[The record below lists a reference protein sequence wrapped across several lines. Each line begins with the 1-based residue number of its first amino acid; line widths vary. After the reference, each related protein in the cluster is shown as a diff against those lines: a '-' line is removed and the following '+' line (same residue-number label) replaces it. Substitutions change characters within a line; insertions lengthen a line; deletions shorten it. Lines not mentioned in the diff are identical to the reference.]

1 VQKPCEGFQTAL
13 DLSMGNLCKAVVQFE
28 TAGTEAKMEIIIN
41 PKVAYLLIFTGVML
55 LLVMFNDTTYSLPKV
70 GAMAFCILAGIAEF
84 FILNGNPWAFL
95 IVVLSPLPYFIAMR
109 QERLHSP
116 LFLFTIFMLS
126 IGSAYLFV
134 DEKGRP
140 LASLGLAGMVSVF
153 GGLFVWLTVQRRRTA
168 VKAPLIGDTLVGLT
182 GEVWVAI
189 EPSSPGSVRI
199 EGELW
204 RARSKETLPA
214 GILVRVIRQDGITVT
229 VKKIE
234 NIKSIIQ
241 K

>member
-1 VQKPCEGFQTAL
+1 
-13 DLSMGNLCKAVVQFE
+13 
-28 TAGTEAKMEIIIN
+28 MEIIIN

-55 LLVMFNDTTYSLPKV
+55 LLIMFNDTKYSLPKV

-84 FILNGNPWAFL
+84 FILDGNPWAFL

-116 LFLFTIFMLS
+116 LFLFTIFMLT

-134 DEKGRP
+134 DENRRP
-140 LASLGLAGMVSVF
+140 LANLGPVGMVSIF
-153 GGLFVWLTVQRRRTA
+153 GGLFIWLIIQRAQTA
-168 VKAPLIGDTLVGLT
+168 GKSQLIGDTLVGMT
-182 GEVWVAI
+182 GQVWIAI
-189 EPSSPGSVRI
+189 EPFSIGSVRI

-204 RARSKETLPA
+204 QARSKEMLPA
-214 GILVRVIRQDGITVT
+214 GTLVRVIRQDGITLT

-234 NIKSIIQ
+234 NIKSSIE

>member
-1 VQKPCEGFQTAL
+1 
-13 DLSMGNLCKAVVQFE
+13 
-28 TAGTEAKMEIIIN
+28 MEIIIN

-55 LLVMFNDTTYSLPKV
+55 LLIMFNDTKYSLPKV

-84 FILNGNPWAFL
+84 IILDGNPWAFL
-95 IVVLSPLPYFIAMR
+95 IVVLSPLPYFIAIR

-116 LFLFTIFMLS
+116 LFLFTIFMLT

-134 DEKGRP
+134 DENGRP
-140 LASLGLAGMVSVF
+140 LANLGPVGMISVF
-153 GGLFVWLTVQRRRTA
+153 GGLLIWLTIARRRTA
-168 VKAPLIGDTLVGLT
+168 GKAPLIGDTLVGMT

-189 EPSSPGSVRI
+189 EPFSIGSVRI

-204 RARSKETLPA
+204 QARSKEMLPA
-214 GILVRVIRQDGITVT
+214 GSLVRVIRQDGFTLT

-234 NIKSIIQ
+234 NIKSSLE

>member
-1 VQKPCEGFQTAL
+1 
-13 DLSMGNLCKAVVQFE
+13 
-28 TAGTEAKMEIIIN
+28 MEIIIN

-55 LLVMFNDTTYSLPKV
+55 LLIMFNDTKYSLPKV
-70 GAMAFCILAGIAEF
+70 AAMAFCILAGIAEF
-84 FILNGNPWAFL
+84 FILDGNPWAFL

-116 LFLFTIFMLS
+116 LFVFTIFMLT
-126 IGSAYLFV
+126 IGSAYLFA
-134 DEKGRP
+134 DDIRRP
-140 LASLGLAGMVSVF
+140 LAKLGPVGMVSIF
-153 GGLFVWLTVQRRRTA
+153 GGLFVWLTVARRRNSGR
-168 VKAPLIGDTLVGLT
+168 APLIGDTLVGMT

-189 EPSSPGSVRI
+189 EPSAPGSVRI

-214 GILVRVIRQDGITVT
+214 GTFVRVIRQEGITLT
-229 VKKIE
+229 VKKVE
-234 NIKSIIQ
+234 NIKAPNE